1 MTEHTPRL
9 NEAQLWTL
17 DTHPIDDTDIPDS
30 YELLDTWNA
39 FHANADMVTLPQMLG
54 VCELPTEQPSAVISL
69 DLCEVLRE
77 TGPSITRMYTAETDT
92 TSHDYGVYY
101 GDGYLGSRE
110 QVSRELMLPQLMGAQ
125 AVKAVPFAESIQALL
140 QRWRRAGVYVIAN
153 TSTLPGCEQSTTEF
167 LAQHYAD
174 SLRGILFP
182 RNHDGEGVLTK
193 AGILSQAKQTIYDYT
208 GFSLNNTPTIA
219 IEDAR
224 HHAEQYI
231 ESAEDTLIYMPAY
244 AWNEPLEH
252 TKQVTRVA
260 QQFGTVDTFIAVD
273 QLLKSRGIV
282 E

>member
-1 MTEHTPRL
+1 MTEHTPRP

-17 DTHPIDDTDIPDS
+17 DTHPIDASDIPDS
-30 YELLDTWNA
+30 YELLDIWNS
-39 FHANADMVTLPQMLG
+39 FHANADMVTLPQVLG
-54 VCELPTEQPSAVISL
+54 VCELPTEQPSAIISL

-77 TGPSITRMYTAETDT
+77 TGPSITRMYTEETDA

-110 QVSRELMLPQLMGAQ
+110 QLSRELMLPQLMGAQ
-125 AVKAVPFAESIQALL
+125 AVKAVPYAQSIQALL
-140 QRWRRAGVYVIAN
+140 QRWRQAGVYVIAN
-153 TSTLPGCEQSTTEF
+153 TSTLPGCELSTTEF

-174 SLRGILFP
+174 SFRGILFP
-182 RNHDGEGVLTK
+182 RNYDGNGTLTK
-193 AGILSQAKQTIYDYT
+193 AGILSHTKQTIYDYT
-208 GFSLNNTPTIA
+208 GFSLHDTPTIA

-224 HHAEQYI
+224 HHAEQYV